1 MKKEHKQSIKDC
13 IESMKGLDK
22 AEILEAIKAKEDY
35 QETFTNETSEE
46 LKQYTAALIV
56 GYKKLLKK

>member
-13 IESMKGLDK
+13 IDSMKELNK
-22 AEILEAIKAKEDY
+22 VEIFDAIKAKEAY
-35 QETFTNETSEE
+35 QETFTDETSEE
-46 LKQYTAALIV
+46 LKEYVTALIV